1 MTKRISI
8 LILLVL
14 SVFTANAQEL
24 NARVTVNADQIQRTN
39 KQIFN
44 DMQQSIAQFLNQRR
58 WTSDKY
64 QTKERIDCTFLLI
77 IKNATTDQFT
87 AQVQIQSQRPIY
99 NSSYYSVCINQRDDD
114 WAFEYRQFQNL
125 EFNENTFTNDLTSL
139 LAFYA
144 YIIIGMDMDTY
155 APEGGTQMYLK
166 AQTILNN
173 AIDRPGWNQT
183 AGQGSKNRY
192 YFIANLLDE
201 RFKPMRNLYYE
212 YHRLALDV
220 MYDPKKQEDARKL
233 IYKALTGL
241 SELSRTMGNSML
253 FKVFFN
259 AKVDELVNVFSQ
271 ASPAT
276 KSKVQELLKK
286 MDPANVDKYDK
297 IK

>member
-1 MTKRISI
+1 MTKRVSI
-8 LILLVL
+8 LLLFILA
-14 SVFTANAQEL
+14 VFTADAQEL
-24 NARVTVNADQIQRTN
+24 NARVTVNADQIQRTD

-58 WTSDKY
+58 WTNDKY
-64 QTKERIDCTFLLI
+64 QTKERIDCTFLVI
-77 IKNATTDQFT
+77 IKSAGTDNYT
-87 AQVQIQSQRPIY
+87 AQVQIQSQRPVY
-99 NSSYYSVCINQRDDD
+99 NSSYYSVLINQRDDE
-114 WAFEYRQFQNL
+114 WAYEYRQFQNL

-139 LAFYA
+139 LAYYA

-155 APEGGTQMYLK
+155 ALEGGTQMYLK

-173 AIDRPGWNQT
+173 AIDRPGWNQS

-192 YFIANLLDE
+192 YFIENLLND
-201 RFKPMRNLYYE
+201 RYKPMRTLYYE
-212 YHRLALDV
+212 YHRLGLDV

-233 IYKALTGL
+233 MYKSLTGL
-241 SELSRTMGNSML
+241 SELARIAGNSML

-259 AKVDELVNVFSQ
+259 AKVDELVNIFSE
-271 ASPAT
+271 ATPST

-286 MDPANVDKYDK
+286 MDPANIDKYDR